1 MELLLIVVV
10 SGMAVGYLT
19 ELAASLTE
27 KWWSTGITKRV
38 LTLPLG
44 ALFAWLLGVT
54 GWMLVVAAPAA
65 GFLAL
70 VIMSI
75 ITRPVVVTGGSR
87 RL

>member
-19 ELAASLTE
+19 ELVASLTSD
-27 KWWSTGITKRV
+27 WWSTTLTKQV

-54 GWMLVVAAPAA
+54 GWTLAVAAPAA

-70 VIMSI
+70 VVMSI
-75 ITRPVVVTGGSR
+75 INRPVVVTGGSR
-87 RL
+87 RV